1 MKTLTA
7 ATRVGISVVALCLAL
22 VGCGSSTTTETKT
35 STSTT
40 ITTTTSKAA
49 PSTSAEASGPNYTIR
64 DYIEEN
70 QILDVEVHRG
80 DQGAP
85 TINLPVPPGWSDAG
99 PKTPEW
105 AYGAIVYDTPE
116 DPSDPPTVVAILSKL
131 TGNVDPARILDA
143 APGELKNLPGYE
155 SLGDGKMTELSGFDA
170 FQLGGN
176 YMKDGRKRLIGQKTV
191 VIPGQD
197 GLYVLQLNADAL
209 EGQEVPLMDATS
221 VIDEQTTITP

>member
-7 ATRVGISVVALCLAL
+7 ATGVGISVVALSLAL

-40 ITTTTSKAA
+40 TTTTTSTAA
-49 PSTSAEASGPNYTIR
+49 PTTSAEASGPNYTIR
-64 DYIEEN
+64 DYIAEN
-70 QILDVEVHRG
+70 KIQETPVRRG
-80 DQGAP
+80 DPGAP
-85 TINLPVPPGWSDAG
+85 TIDLPFPPGWSDAG
-99 PKTPEW
+99 PGAPEG
-105 AYGAIVYDTPE
+105 AYGAIVYDTPD
-116 DPSDPPTVVAILSKL
+116 DPSDPPTIVAIVAKL
-131 TGNVDPARILDA
+131 TGNVDPARILEA

-170 FQLGGN
+170 FQTGGY
-176 YMKDGRKRLIGQKTV
+176 YMQDGKKRLIGQKTV

-197 GLYVLQLNADAL
+197 GLYVLQLNANAL
-209 EGQEVPLMDATS
+209 EGQEGPLMDATS